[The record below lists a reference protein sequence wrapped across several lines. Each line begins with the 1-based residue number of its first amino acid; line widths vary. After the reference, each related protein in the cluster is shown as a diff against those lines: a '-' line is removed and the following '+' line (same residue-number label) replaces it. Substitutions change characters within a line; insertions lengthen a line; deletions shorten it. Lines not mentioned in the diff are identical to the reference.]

1 MNLIHRSQAVV
12 AHCSVALVLAFASAG
27 VAHAQLFG
35 GDDQARRAILD
46 LRAKVDQ
53 QAQEFEQKLN
63 SQQQQSS
70 EEAVNTRR
78 QLLELTTQLEQLR
91 REVATLRGDNERL
104 THELGLAKRQTDERL
119 RPLEPAIVS
128 MDGIEF
134 KALPEESQA
143 FDAAMAALRASQ
155 FTRAAELFANM
166 RIRFPASGYMGHV
179 LYWEGNAHYAARQYA
194 PALQS
199 FDRLIK
205 AFPQHPKAAES
216 LLSLANC
223 HVELKDVR
231 AARAALERLVKDY
244 PKSEAAATARERLSR
259 LR

>member
-1 MNLIHRSQAVV
+1 MNFCNRSYAVLTQC
-12 AHCSVALVLAFASAG
+12 AAALVLVLASAG

-53 QAQEFEQKLN
+53 QAQEFQQKLLN
-63 SQQQQSS
+63 QQQQSTEDS
-70 EEAVNTRR
+70 ANTRR

-91 REVATLRGDNERL
+91 REVASLRGDNERL
-104 THELGLAKRQTDERL
+104 SHELSTTKRQTEERL
-119 RPLEPAIVS
+119 RPFEPTIVS
-128 MDGIEF
+128 MDGMEF

-166 RIRFPASGYMGHV
+166 RIRYPATGYMGHV

-194 PALQS
+194 PAVQS
-199 FDRLIK
+199 FDRLTK
-205 AFPQHPKAAES
+205 TFPQHPKAAES
-216 LLSLANC
+216 LLSQANC

-231 AARAALERLVKDY
+231 AARSALERLVKDY
-244 PKSEAAATARERLSR
+244 PKTEAAATARERLSR

>member
-1 MNLIHRSQAVV
+1 MKLIHRTQAVV
-12 AHCSVALVLAFASAG
+12 AHCFFALVLAFASAG

-63 SQQQQSS
+63 SQQLQSS

-91 REVATLRGDNERL
+91 RELAALRGDNERL
-104 THELGLAKRQTDERL
+104 AHELDLAKRQTEERL
-119 RPLEPAIVS
+119 KPLEPAIVS
-128 MDGIEF
+128 MDGLEF

-143 FDAAMAALRASQ
+143 FDAAMAELRSSQ
-155 FTRAAELFANM
+155 FSLAAELFANM

-179 LYWEGNAHYAARQYA
+179 LYWEGNAHYAARKYA
-194 PALQS
+194 AAVQS
-199 FDRLIK
+199 FDRLSK
-205 AFPQHPKAAES
+205 AFPRHPKAAES

-244 PKSEAAATARERLSR
+244 PQSEAAATARERLSR

>member
-1 MNLIHRSQAVV
+1 MRLFQQSYASV
-12 AHCSVALVLAFASAG
+12 AHCSMALVLVLASTG

-46 LRAKVDQ
+46 LRTKIDQ
-53 QAQEFEQKLN
+53 QTQEFEQKLN
-63 SQQQQSS
+63 GQQQKST

-104 THELGLAKRQTDERL
+104 AHELGLAKRQTDERL

-155 FTRAAELFANM
+155 FTRAAELFSAM
-166 RIRFPASGYMGHV
+166 RIRFPASGYTGHV

-194 PALQS
+194 PAVQS
-199 FDRLIK
+199 FDYLSK
-205 AFPQHPKAAES
+205 SFPQHPKAAES
-216 LLSLANC
+216 LLSLANA

-231 AARAALERLVKDY
+231 AARTALERLVKEY
-244 PKSEAAATARERLSR
+244 PNSEAAATARDRLSR